1 MKTLGLILTLVLLIQ
16 SVLGLALLIQAVLTC
31 RLQRSTGLHHLTA
44 LLTLLRQRRSVTKG
58 RMSATELSGK
68 LSLSREPLLDRA
80 VTLLLQGERDLA
92 RITARQ
98 WIGQLDRGAA
108 RLGGLLTRTAPL
120 MGLGG
125 TLAGI
130 SMSMAEFA
138 QKSADA
144 SQIINGFSVAIETT
158 LYGIFVACFCQLA
171 VRLFWQPF
179 QERAAGLWCEL
190 EAMLQG
196 NHAEHRSE
204 LSETPIPRVAD
215 APKGIVYSH

>member
-31 RLQRSTGLHHLTA
+31 RIQRLTGLHSLNA
-44 LLTLLRQRRSVTKG
+44 LLTHLRQRRPVTNG
-58 RMSATELSGK
+58 RMSATEITGK

-92 RITARQ
+92 RITVRQ
-98 WIGQLDRGAA
+98 WISQLDRGAA
-108 RLGGLLTRTAPL
+108 RLSGLLTRTAPL

-130 SMSMAEFA
+130 STSMAEFSHEA
-138 QKSADA
+138 ADA
-144 SQIINGFSVAIETT
+144 NQIISGFSVAIETT

-179 QERAAGLWCEL
+179 QERVAGLWCEL
-190 EAMLQG
+190 EALLG
-196 NHAEHRSE
+196 GSHTEDRPERREPS
-204 LSETPIPRVAD
+204 IVRVPD